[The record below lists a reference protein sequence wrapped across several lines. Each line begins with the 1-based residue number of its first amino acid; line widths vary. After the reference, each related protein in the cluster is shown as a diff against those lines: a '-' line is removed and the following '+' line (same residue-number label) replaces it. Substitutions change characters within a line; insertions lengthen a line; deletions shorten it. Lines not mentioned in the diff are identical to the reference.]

1 MATGTSTST
10 QIRNFYS
17 DGISYMNVSFYN
29 IRLSFKFYPYTGKGN
44 DGLSVYDLKN
54 GQNTTVDYE
63 GASALSQIIE
73 DIING
78 KIQECDLPIPC
89 AAGATLKLHRGMG
102 NEGKIETVF
111 SINKNGVE
119 IPFVF
124 KTMSYQVKENGQFV
138 TRIIECGLKAFQKVL
153 EGYLTGIN
161 ADRHLDKLTDDYVKA
176 QGNNNNN
183 GGNQNNGNNNGNY
196 RNNNY
201 RKNNYNNYKKPYNGN
216 NNGGNYNGN
225 SNWEPPKQQQNLS
238 SYSIN
243 N

>member
-1 MATGTSTST
+1 MANEVSTNTST

-17 DGISYMNVSFYN
+17 DGLSYLNTSFFN
-29 IRLSFKFYPYTGKGN
+29 LRLSFKFYPYIGKGQN
-44 DGLSVYDLKN
+44 GLSTYDMKN

-73 DIING
+73 DIIDN

-138 TRIIECGLKAFQKVL
+138 TKIIECGLKSFQKVL
-153 EGYLTGIN
+153 DGYLGGIN
-161 ADRHLDKLTDDYVKA
+161 SDRHLDKLTDDYVKA
-176 QGNNNNN
+176 QGNNGNNG
-183 GGNQNNGNNNGNY
+183 GGNQNNGGNY

-201 RKNNYNNYKKPYNGN
+201 RKGNYNNNYKKPYNN
-216 NNGGNYNGN
+216 NNGNYNGN
-225 SNWEPPKQQQNLS
+225 SSWEPPKQQQNLS
-238 SYSIN
+238 SYQIN